1 MKYYII
7 IVLLW
12 VGVIQVFAQ
21 QPRLKQVNEYLVATG
36 RPIELKSVPEKR
48 YNLLNTLYNEQKKLM
63 LTLPDLENCGVRE
76 IIPFGFRLSP
86 VSEIELVKTK
96 QSVQSENILESTVR
110 PFFNSSIFSGV
121 SYQFCDSVVY
131 GITLFYDVWDNA
143 KRMMIEKDLNKYF
156 RKSAVYANA

>member
-48 YNLLNTLYNEQKKLM
+48 YNLLNTL
-63 LTLPDLENCGVRE
+63 T
-76 IIPFGFRLSP
+76 
-86 VSEIELVKTK
+86 
-96 QSVQSENILESTVR
+96 SVH
-110 PFFNSSIFSGV
+110 
-121 SYQFCDSVVY
+121 
-131 GITLFYDVWDNA
+131 
-143 KRMMIEKDLNKYF
+143 
-156 RKSAVYANA
+156 